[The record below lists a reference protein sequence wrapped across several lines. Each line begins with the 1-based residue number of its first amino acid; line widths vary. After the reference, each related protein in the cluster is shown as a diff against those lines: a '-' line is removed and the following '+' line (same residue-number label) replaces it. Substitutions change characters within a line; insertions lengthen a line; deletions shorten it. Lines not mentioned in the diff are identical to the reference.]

1 MSILLAGS
9 SGLVGSAIKRKLDA
23 VSLKYIEV
31 NSSIVDLLNRER
43 TIEFVQDHR
52 PDVVIDAAAKV
63 GGIGANSEFPVDFLL
78 QNIRIQSNLMEAA
91 HVAAVDR
98 FVFLG
103 SSCIYPRNSIQ
114 PIKEESLLSG
124 PLEPSNSAYAIAKIA
139 GIELIRAYRKQFGH
153 HWISLMPTNIYGPN
167 DNFNLVTA
175 HVLPALINRF
185 HTAKVNSQSRV
196 SLWGTGNPR
205 REFLHSDDLA
215 SAVLLAI
222 EKYNDD
228 LHLNIGSGFD
238 VSIFELAQMIAEIIG
253 FDGSILWDTSKPD
266 GTPRKLLDI
275 SRISALGWRPEVDL
289 RDGIM
294 DTLSWFEKKLVQG
307 GGQLR
312 V

>member
-23 VSLKYIEV
+23 VSLNYIEV

>member
-222 EKYNDD
+222 EKYDDD